1 MANKTIFELPEQT
14 GKTDDDVLA
23 IVNSGNTTTS
33 KIKVGTLLSGA
44 SPFKSGLGT
53 NNVLSNYYSTSAM
66 TSGNTSSLLIGGSG
80 NTISSSTPFVSVIG
94 CQEGTINSNVYN
106 VGPLTMIGSYSST
119 MSNNLGY
126 ASGMFSSYDSA
137 MSNSPYGAVMIGG
150 WNLTFTNP
158 NLWSGFAVGGRNNTT
173 QAGEGGTLGG
183 FNNTAIG
190 QRSVIIGGNASS
202 TNGTDSGV
210 FSASN
215 GDATGDNSVIIG
227 GAEIA
232 ITNCTSSS
240 TLGGANITL
249 SGSNYSVIAGGQ
261 YAQITGSSTYSFV
274 TGGQSNRVYN
284 STNAASVCG
293 ASNEVRATSNFSGI
307 FVGQTNTISGAT
319 HAAIVGGTN
328 HSNRGNRSV
337 IIAGSGNTITHERSV
352 ILGGSGL
359 TSNENDE
366 VLVQNLK
373 ISGQTSGD
381 FYDNASGATQTIDWN
396 RGNLQRINLTANTS
410 ITLTNLKPGG
420 TYMLY
425 MNNGGTHSISSVSAT
440 GYTFKYETDGLPTIT
455 HNSTDLFVFDVF
467 GTDTCYVR
475 YHADFK

>member
-14 GKTDDDVLA
+14 GKTNNDVLA

-33 KIKVGTLLSGA
+33 KIKVSTLLDGA
-44 SPFKSGLGT
+44 GQFINGLGT
-53 NNVLSNYYSTSAM
+53 NNVLSNYYPLSAM
-66 TSGNTSSLLIGGSG
+66 TSGNTNSLLIGGSG

-94 CQEGTINSNVYN
+94 CQEGSISSNVYQ

-119 MSNNLGY
+119 MSNQLGY

-137 MSNSPYGAVMIGG
+137 MSNSPYGAVVIGG
-150 WNLTFTNP
+150 WQLTFSNP

-173 QAGEGGTLGG
+173 QSGEGGTLGG

-190 QRSVIIGGNASS
+190 QRAVIIGGNASS
-202 TNGTDSGV
+202 TNGADSGV

-227 GAEIA
+227 GGNIT

-261 YAQITGSSTYSFV
+261 YAEITGTSTYSF
-274 TGGQSNRVYN
+274 TAGGQSNRVYN
-284 STNAASVCG
+284 STNGASVCG

-337 IIAGSGNTITHERSV
+337 IVGGSGNTITHERSV

-359 TSNENDE
+359 TSNEAAE

-373 ISGQTSGD
+373 ISGQTSGNH
-381 FYDNASGATQTIDWN
+381 FDNASGTTFTIDWN
-396 RGNLQRINLTANTS
+396 KGNHQTISITGSTTLTFDNTKNGGTYKLQVINTTTGSTLTS
-410 ITLTNLKPGG
+410 IT
-420 TYMLY
+420 
-425 MNNGGTHSISSVSAT
+425 AT
-440 GYTFKYETDGLPTIT
+440 GYTIKEDGGSISFTN
-455 HNSTDLFVFDVF
+455 NSTDLLICEVF
-467 GTDTCYVR
+467 GTIILVR
-475 YHADFK
+475 HFTDFS